1 MEDFITMAVLS
12 ALCFALYKF
21 GNWCG
26 SKVPYD
32 PVHDWRGY
40 RRAPLTKEDI
50 EMLGRLFVGKS
61 KRECARILRNFGGSA
76 AAEYYKKQMEE
87 TQNAHDKES

>member
-1 MEDFITMAVLS
+1 MEDLVTMAILS
-12 ALCFALYKF
+12 ALCCVLYKF

-50 EMLGRLFVGKS
+50 EMLNRLFIGKS
-61 KRECARILRNFGGSA
+61 KKERARILRNFGGTA
-76 AAEYYKKQMEE
+76 AREYYKK
-87 TQNAHDKES
+87 TDKRTAEST